1 MDVPLSEGSK
11 AEFRVLGAAELSGPE
26 SNQLLSVLARPKLVA
41 LLSYLAASVPHG
53 FVAGIASSGFSGG
66 IGTWSGHGARC
77 ANRCTTSA
85 SRSERISC

>member
-53 FVAGIASSGFSGG
+53 FVRRDSLIRLFWGDRSAAG
-66 IGTWSGHGARC
+66 
-77 ANRCTTSA
+77 
-85 SRSERISC
+85 ER